1 MRRKC
6 EEQESKK
13 WREREKERK
22 REREK
27 ERKREREK
35 ERKRKREKERKR
47 EREKERKVM
56 MTMQTPTPSNKEIPK
71 HEQWHLDGNDSF
83 SSEYNSTTNNSNN
96 KHYVPVGNNALA

>member
-1 MRRKC
+1 MSKIGRQEI
-6 EEQESKK
+6 EE
-13 WREREKERK
+13 RERSLAFFDATISSRDKREKERK
-22 REREK
+22 RE
-27 ERKREREK
+27 
-35 ERKRKREKERKR
+35 REKERKR